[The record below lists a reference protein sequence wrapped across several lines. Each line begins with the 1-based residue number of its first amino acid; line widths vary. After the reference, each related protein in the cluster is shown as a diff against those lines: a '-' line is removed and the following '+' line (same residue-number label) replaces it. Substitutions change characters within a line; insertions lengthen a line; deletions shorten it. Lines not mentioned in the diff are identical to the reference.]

1 MGGRWI
7 GRRVYPCEVRL
18 TMLGTRGV
26 PASYSGFETCVEQVG
41 KRLAARGHRVLVYCR
56 AGQPGAAGDH
66 YLGMER
72 VVLPAIKTKGLETLT
87 HSALSTAHALTRDH
101 PDAVVIFGVGN
112 AVFARAFRLAH
123 IPVAIN
129 VDGADWARRKW
140 GGLGRRYLRWSEGA
154 AARLA
159 SAVIADSHTV
169 AAYYEQEYRRQSI
182 YIPYGAEVP
191 SAVGT
196 ATLQS
201 FGLKPRGY
209 FLAVGRFVPENGLH
223 HLIAAYARVSPPIP
237 FVIVGDAP
245 YSEDYK
251 RQLRKIAP
259 PNVIFTGYQF
269 GAAYQELSANAFA
282 FLFGAEVGG
291 THPVL
296 VEQLAYGNCAIARWT
311 ASNAEVAAD
320 SAIMYHDPETEL
332 PGAIESLLR
341 DPELVNRMRER
352 ARNRAQAY
360 SWDRITDEYERL
372 LAGLTGSTVRG
383 ATSGVA

>member
-1 MGGRWI
+1 M
-7 GRRVYPCEVRL
+7 RL

-41 KRLAARGHRVLVYCR
+41 KRLASRGHRVLVYCR
-56 AGQPGAAGDH
+56 AGQPGAADGA

-72 VVLPAIKTKGLETLT
+72 VVLPAVRTKGLETLT
-87 HSALSTAHALTRDH
+87 HSALSTAHALIRDR
-101 PDAVVIFGVGN
+101 PDAAVIFGVGN

-154 AARLA
+154 ASRLGN
-159 SAVIADSHTV
+159 AVIADSNAV
-169 AAYYEQEYRRQSI
+169 AAYYEQQYGTRST

-191 SAVGT
+191 SALGT
-196 ATLQS
+196 DTLHT

-223 HLIAAYARVSPPIP
+223 HLIAAYARVSPPLP
-237 FVIVGDAP
+237 FVVVGDAP
-245 YSEDYK
+245 YSEEYQ
-251 RQLRKIAP
+251 RFLRKIAP

-296 VEQLAYGNCAIARWT
+296 VEQLAHGNCVLARWT
-311 ASNAEVAAD
+311 ESNAEVAAD
-320 SAIMYHDPETEL
+320 AAIMFHDPDTEL
-332 PGAIESLLR
+332 AGAIESVLR
-341 DPELVNRMRER
+341 DPALVERMRDR
-352 ARNRAQAY
+352 ARCRAQAY
-360 SWDRITDEYERL
+360 SWDRITDEYEL
-372 LAGLTGSTVRG
+372 LLRGLTGSTVRG
-383 ATSGVA
+383 ATSGAA

>member
-1 MGGRWI
+1 
-7 GRRVYPCEVRL
+7 
-18 TMLGTRGV
+18 MLGTRGV

-56 AGQPGAAGDH
+56 AGQPGAAGST

-72 VVLPAIKTKGLETLT
+72 VVLPAIRTKGLETLT
-87 HSALSTAHALTRDH
+87 HSALSTTHALTRDH

-112 AVFARAFRLAH
+112 AVFTRAFRLAH
-123 IPVAIN
+123 VPVAIN

-140 GGLGRRYLRWSEGA
+140 GGLGRRYLRWSEGV

-159 SAVIADSHTV
+159 DAVIADSQTV
-169 AAYYEQEYRRQSI
+169 ASYYESEYRRQSV
-182 YIPYGAEVP
+182 YIPYGAEAP
-191 SAVGT
+191 SALGT
-196 ATLQS
+196 GTLQS

-223 HLIAAYARVSPPIP
+223 HLIAAYSRVSPSIP

-245 YSEDYK
+245 YSEEYK

-259 PNVIFTGYQF
+259 PSVIFTGYQF

-296 VEQLAYGNCAIARWT
+296 VEQLAYGNCVIARWT
-311 ASNAEVAAD
+311 ESNAEVAAD
-320 SAIMYHDPETEL
+320 GAIMFHDPATEL
-332 PGAIESLLR
+332 QGAIESISR
-341 DPELVNRMRER
+341 DPELVERMRER
-352 ARNRAQAY
+352 ARSRAQAY
-360 SWDRITDEYERL
+360 SWDRITDEYEQL

>member
-1 MGGRWI
+1 M
-7 GRRVYPCEVRL
+7 RL
-18 TMLGTRGV
+18 AMLGTRGV

-41 KRLAARGHRVLVYCR
+41 KRLASRGHRVLVYCR
-56 AGQPGAAGDH
+56 TGQPGAAGAE

-87 HSALSTAHALTRDH
+87 HSALSTAHALIRDR

-112 AVFARAFRLAH
+112 AVFARAFRMAN

-140 GGLGRRYLRWSEGA
+140 GALGRRYLRWSEGA
-154 AARLA
+154 ATRTAN
-159 SAVIADSHTV
+159 AVIADSKV
-169 AAYYEQEYRRQSI
+169 VGDYYEREYQRGSTF
-182 YIPYGAEVP
+182 IPYGAEVP
-191 SAVGT
+191 PALGT
-196 ATLQS
+196 ETLQS

-223 HLIAAYARVSPPIP
+223 HLIAAYAKVSPSLP
-237 FVIVGDAP
+237 FVVVGDAP

-251 RQLRKIAP
+251 RQLKKIAP

-269 GAAYQELSANAFA
+269 GAAYHELSANAFA

-296 VEQLAYGNCAIARWT
+296 VEQLAHGNCVIARWT
-311 ASNAEVAAD
+311 ESNAEVASDA
-320 SAIMYHDPETEL
+320 AIMFRDPESEL
-332 PGAIESLLR
+332 PAAIESLLR
-341 DPELVNRMRER
+341 DPDLVNRMRER
-352 ARNRAQAY
+352 ARGRAQAY
-360 SWDRITDEYERL
+360 SWDRITDEYEQL
-372 LAGLTGSTVRG
+372 LRGLTSPRAIGQPSSLPERP
-383 ATSGVA
+383 ASR